1 MANKNKA
8 PNTRQSV
15 QGSNEIDA
23 VTSSSSFDV
32 DLCNSNH
39 LAACDRCS
47 TSISTAEVPTYEFY
61 H

>member
-8 PNTRQSV
+8 LNTRQSV

-23 VTSSSSFDV
+23 VTSSSSFGIAW
-32 DLCNSNH
+32 CNSNH
-39 LAACDRCS
+39 LAARQGCS
-47 TSISTAEVPTYEFY
+47 TSISPCEGPTYEFY